1 MYGFYD
7 WSACFWFLVEAVE
20 RKNTDL
26 KIGYV
31 PVPAEIPVPAEALA
45 REEMPAWCSADPDS
59 ERGIQY
65 VRHPEGGRYMG

>member
-20 RKNTDL
+20 RKNPDL

-45 REEMPAWCSADPDS
+45 REEMPAKVREPVPD
-59 ERGIQY
+59 R
-65 VRHPEGGRYMG
+65 M

>member
-1 MYGFYD
+1 MKNV
-7 WSACFWFLVEAVE
+7 WFLGLVCLFLVSCGSGGK
-20 RKNTDL
+20 KNPDL

-31 PVPAEIPVPAEALA
+31 PVPAEALA
-45 REEMPAWCSADPDS
+45 REEMPAWCSADS

>member
-1 MYGFYD
+1 M
-7 WSACFWFLVEAVE
+7 EAVE

-31 PVPAEIPVPAEALA
+31 PVPAEIPVLAEALA
-45 REEMPAWCSADPDS
+45 REEMPARCGADPDP

-65 VRHPEGGRYMG
+65 VRHPEGGWYMG